1 MSSQHRFF
9 FFWSLF
15 LLGSSQLLESV
26 GVLVHFCQLYTSID
40 LGWKEGLSTKELPLQ
55 ACPVCRGFSWLLID
69 EDKGSVHCWWSYP
82 WAAGPGLYKKCS
94 WASPGA
100 VFLHGTVPVPALS
113 YCTALASLVDG
124 PGSCCVNPF
133 LVHIGFGL
141 SQHQKANKDS
151 GCLSFLNLCYVFR
164 SIWWNIFL
172 IPCPLTFLSGLSVR
186 NTQVKV
192 VACFSSLV
200 KIMGATATVA

>member
-69 EDKGSVHCWWSYP
+69 EDKGSVLGYGFTPDYHLGFSLLSNFVLVSFCYCDKYYIKNKTTTRTYL
-82 WAAGPGLYKKCS
+82 GKDFYGLQ
-94 WASPGA
+94 
-100 VFLHGTVPVPALS
+100 FH
-113 YCTALASLVDG
+113 
-124 PGSCCVNPF
+124 
-133 LVHIGFGL
+133 
-141 SQHQKANKDS
+141 
-151 GCLSFLNLCYVFR
+151 
-164 SIWWNIFL
+164 
-172 IPCPLTFLSGLSVR
+172 
-186 NTQVKV
+186 
-192 VACFSSLV
+192 
-200 KIMGATATVA
+200 ATVHHWEKAGQELRQKLKGRKYGGMLFTSQVLA